1 MLVLNSILNS
11 ILKHYKGSTSKKII
25 FVTSP
30 KITKLIWE
38 YNPRLTPYL
47 YIIRVSPRSRSRFCR
62 RKNAKLH
69 KLLIFRRIE
78 KFLTS
83 STETKKWFY
92 WMTMI
97 LTQMYIRNWILGK
110 SMQIVYRCRQGF
122 ERHYELIQYSKLRKG
137 RILKVLRILLVAY
150 LVKQIG
156 KHSKCSYLIGMSFHF
171 ILQVLN
177 SAEWF
182 VHWPKVSWR

>member
-1 MLVLNSILNS
+1 M
-11 ILKHYKGSTSKKII
+11 
-25 FVTSP
+25 TSP

-83 STETKKWFY
+83 STETRKR
-92 WMTMI
+92 I
-97 LTQMYIRNWILGK
+97 LLDDHDFDPNVHSKLNSRQIDANCIPLQTRIWTSLRTYGRYFEQTRPDKSSKNWILLG
-110 SMQIVYRCRQGF
+110 IWYN
-122 ERHYELIQYSKLRKG
+122 KLVSILNV
-137 RILKVLRILLVAY
+137 RIHDFDDIFTL
-150 LVKQIG
+150 
-156 KHSKCSYLIGMSFHF
+156 
-171 ILQVLN
+171 
-177 SAEWF
+177 
-182 VHWPKVSWR
+182 